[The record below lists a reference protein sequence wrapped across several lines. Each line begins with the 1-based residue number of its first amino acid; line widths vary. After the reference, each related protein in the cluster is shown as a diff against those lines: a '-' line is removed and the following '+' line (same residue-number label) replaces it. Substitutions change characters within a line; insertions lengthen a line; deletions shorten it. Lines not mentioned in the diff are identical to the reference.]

1 MNLRQ
6 ALITAFPGWRLVEL
20 QGCFPLACIALKD
33 PEGSQTFAQAQTVT
47 TEAINV
53 VMRIWHPKCYFL
65 QDLSFFPSVLGAKKK
80 KKKSALSLSN
90 LNLLTPENLT
100 H

>member
-6 ALITAFPGWRLVEL
+6 ALITAFPGWWLVEL

-65 QDLSFFPSVLGAKKK
+65 QDLSFFQSVLGAKKK